1 MRGLLQIGL
10 YRTLLTRH
18 PRRGSP
24 AQVEDEPV
32 AEDDDEGEDEG
43 EDEEQSPQA
52 RSSVSPAADP
62 RSA

>member
-1 MRGLLQIGL
+1 
-10 YRTLLTRH
+10 
-18 PRRGSP
+18 
-24 AQVEDEPV
+24 VEDEPV